1 MTMGTIISKEPIREF
16 SGKIL
21 GYIETDSDGNQRL
34 RDFYG
39 KILGYYDAKRKDTTN
54 FSGYAIAR
62 GVNIVTS
69 LLK

>member
-16 SGKIL
+16 SGMIL

-39 KILGYYDAKRKDTTN
+39 TILGYYDAERKITTD
-54 FSGYAIAR
+54 FYGSVVAR
-62 GVNIVTS
+62 GANAIGS